1 MEPEQYDLLDQC
13 EERLWWFVGMRQI
26 AATVLGARLRP
37 GLRCLEAGCGAGYNA
52 AFYAERY
59 GWQVY
64 PFDLSERALAYA
76 AGRGLGRLAR
86 TELAEL
92 PYAGGSFDCVT
103 CLDVLYCLDVER
115 GAAALREFYRVLKP
129 GGFLLL
135 RTPALPW
142 LHGRHSDLVHEVHR
156 YRLGELTAAM
166 EAAGF
171 RVERKTYANCLLL
184 PLAALKRK
192 VLEPLG
198 LTSAEGDVRPLAP
211 WLDRALLAALR
222 LENRILE
229 TGLNLPIGVSLV
241 VLAVKQRGSVA
252 P

>member
-1 MEPEQYDLLDQC
+1 MEPQQYDLLDQC

-26 AATVLGARLRP
+26 AATLLASRLRL
-37 GLRCLEAGCGAGYNA
+37 GLRCLEAGCGAGYNS
-52 AFYAERY
+52 AFYAAHY

-76 AGRGLGRLAR
+76 AGRGLERLVRA
-86 TELAEL
+86 ELGEL

-103 CLDVLYCLDVER
+103 CLDVINCLDVER
-115 GAAALREFYRVLKP
+115 GPAALREFCRVLKP

-135 RTPALPW
+135 RTPTLPW
-142 LHGRHSDLVHEVHR
+142 LHGRHSDLVHETHR
-156 YRLGELTAAM
+156 YGMDELTAAI

-171 RVERKTYANCLLL
+171 RMERKTYANCLLL

-198 LTSAEGDVRPLAP
+198 LASEEGDVRPLAP
-211 WLDRALLAALR
+211 WLDTALLAALR
-222 LENRILE
+222 LENRILK
-229 TGLNLPIGVSLV
+229 TGVNLPIGVSLV
-241 VLAVKQRGSVA
+241 VLAAKEPGSVA